1 MEDDREILEGEF
13 KREMAGILP
22 VAWILW
28 PLVPSRDP
36 RTGELE
42 LWKLSG
48 SIPAQTCL
56 NEVARLLS
64 FQFLNGKRLPQLTAF
79 TEGFAAAPGIHR
91 RPSAL

>member
-1 MEDDREILEGEF
+1 MEDGREILEREF
-13 KREMAGILP
+13 KRAMTGFLP

-28 PLVPSRDP
+28 PLVPSREP

-56 NEVARLLS
+56 NEVV
-64 FQFLNGKRLPQLTAF
+64 
-79 TEGFAAAPGIHR
+79 
-91 RPSAL
+91 